1 MSKIKLINLTINILF
16 FIIVISFF
24 TIIFIRNFTQLK
36 NIFFISPQIESNEK
50 EIDKLINDLDKNLE
64 NYFRK

>member
-1 MSKIKLINLTINILF
+1 MNKIKLINLTINILF

-50 EIDKLINDLDKNLE
+50 EIDKIINDLDKNLE
-64 NYFRK
+64 NYFKK

>member
-1 MSKIKLINLTINILF
+1 MNKIKLINLTINILF

-24 TIIFIRNFTQLK
+24 TIIFIKNFTQLK

-64 NYFRK
+64 NYFKK

>member
-1 MSKIKLINLTINILF
+1 MNKIKLINLTINILF

-24 TIIFIRNFTQLK
+24 TIIFIKNFTQLK